1 MNATAFKGRKI
12 DDITNERKYI
22 NLHVQ
27 EDGSYGE
34 TLPVELIHES
44 TYLILFLQLVEINS
58 LSVMDILIF

>member
-1 MNATAFKGRKI
+1 MNATASRGRKL

-34 TLPVELIHES
+34 ILPMELN
-44 TYLILFLQLVEINS
+44 YL
-58 LSVMDILIF
+58 